1 MLTLEKWI
9 VTVINVIAAQVVLV
23 VQIVLARRLL

>member
-1 MLTLEKWI
+1 MLILEKWI

>member
-9 VTVINVIAAQVVLV
+9 VTVINVIAAQVVFV